1 MIATPQVK
9 RYPVNTPLAQMVERL
24 FYIQDVTGSIPVGCT
39 NNKGELSNWLAQQTV
54 NLSS

>member
-1 MIATPQVK
+1 MLATPQVK

-39 NNKGELSNWLAQQTV
+39 NNKGTESRSDTAAKL
-54 NLSS
+54 